1 MLQARNQY
9 ILQGEKYWSAQIGI
23 VNTFTQNNKN
33 WKKIADHE
41 IDLLNYIS
49 TDEIMEIIVGNI
61 YLQWIYF
68 LLQICGYCGGVT
80 FLFHILYVSCKKKV
94 RCPSFTLNSFKTV
107 NVETKRYR
115 KQPLDWS
122 KTSDDELENG
132 VPLRL
137 RRYNRD
143 KDDKFFQDERSKFS
157 YIDPANDKTGEMF
170 SVEETEKP
178 PPYNTSYNV

>member
-1 MLQARNQY
+1 MLQARKNY

-49 TDEIMEIIVGNI
+49 TEEIMEIIVGNI

-80 FLFHILYVSCKKKV
+80 FLFHILY
-94 RCPSFTLNSFKTV
+94 
-107 NVETKRYR
+107 
-115 KQPLDWS
+115 
-122 KTSDDELENG
+122 
-132 VPLRL
+132 
-137 RRYNRD
+137 
-143 KDDKFFQDERSKFS
+143 
-157 YIDPANDKTGEMF
+157 A
-170 SVEETEKP
+170 
-178 PPYNTSYNV
+178 